1 MKMKLEIQTNELNV
15 TYEELEGHIKDSL
28 KMKNIPL
35 TKVKEVKAYYVPN
48 TKVLYYTAQYNGQNI
63 KGEKYL

>member
-15 TYEELEGHIKDSL
+15 TYEELVNHVKDSL
-28 KMKNIPL
+28 KMKNVPL
-35 TKVKEVKAYYVPN
+35 TKVKDAKAYYVPN
-48 TKVLYYTAQYNGQNI
+48 TKVLYYTAMYNGEEI

>member
-15 TYEELEGHIKDSL
+15 TYEELEGHVKDSL
-28 KMKNIPL
+28 KMKNVPL
-35 TKVKEVKAYYVPN
+35 TKVKDVKAYYVSS
-48 TKVLYYTAQYNGQNI
+48 TKVLYYTAMYNGEEI